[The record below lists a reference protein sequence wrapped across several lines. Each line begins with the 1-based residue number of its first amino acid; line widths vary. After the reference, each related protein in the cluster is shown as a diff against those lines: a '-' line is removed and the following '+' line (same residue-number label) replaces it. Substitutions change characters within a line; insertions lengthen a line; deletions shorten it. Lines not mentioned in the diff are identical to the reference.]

1 MLNLSGLFSR
11 NRGDSH
17 SANIRA
23 VLDRVCRR
31 FAPRLSARMPLE
43 SPPYRRKV
51 LFETLEP
58 RLLMSADFNPVAPMG
73 SLIQQ
78 ASQSGNLASPGTSV
92 SYTLALDANQQIS
105 VLLSPQDAGL
115 GGTIELFDTDGT
127 SLLGTATAGAG
138 QAVLLDSV
146 VGANAGDYTLKLT
159 SASGSGNFSAD
170 FFLNATV

>member
-1 MLNLSGLFSR
+1 MLNFSGLFSR
-11 NRGDSH
+11 NRGESN

-43 SPPYRRKV
+43 RPPYRRKV

-92 SYTLALDANQQIS
+92 SYTLA
-105 VLLSPQDAGL
+105 PQ
-115 GGTIELFDTDGT
+115 
-127 SLLGTATAGAG
+127 
-138 QAVLLDSV
+138 
-146 VGANAGDYTLKLT
+146 LT
-159 SASGSGNFSAD
+159 RLARSRRCRWG
-170 FFLNATV
+170 